1 MKLNSNKRTS
11 NACFTFD
18 QAMRSIILSALLLT
32 AMYAPLHAQDAKY
45 TVPSWWFGVAAGPN
59 VNFFNGSTQHLT
71 ADFITPVPF
80 HSGIGVGLYA
90 APLIEYHSPNSRWGV
105 MLQAG
110 YDGRNGSFKQVY
122 SPCNCPRDLS
132 TDLGY
137 VTIEPSL
144 RFAPMKQ
151 GLYIYIGPRLAFNV
165 MKSFTFTEKPN
176 PEFPN
181 QTVDPAVNGKLSDV
195 KEVLVSM
202 QVGVGYDIVLS
213 HRQKPTQV
221 MLSPFVSFQP
231 YIGQSPRTIETWT
244 VTTLRAGLALKF
256 GRGRKMP
263 EQAIRAVAPTQV
275 VAAAVVIAPHATLIV
290 NSPANIPT
298 EHRVRETFPLRNYI
312 FFDKGATEISSR
324 YVLLRKDQVNDFS
337 EENLEVRIP
346 KNLAGR
352 NVRQMVVYYNILN
365 IVGDRMQK
373 NPSADITLVGASDMN
388 TANGEADGRNMAE
401 SVKRYLVS
409 VWGIDPSRIT
419 TVGRNMPKK
428 PSEKPEYGATDLA
441 LLQEE
446 DRRVYIGSN
455 SASMLMEFKSG
466 PSAPLKPVEMNTVLE
481 APLDSY
487 VSFDVKGD
495 SNDMIAP
502 WSLVITDESGAV
514 QNFGPYSVEKV
525 SLPGKSI
532 LGTRAQGNFK
542 VTMTGLNS
550 NGKTVTRDTTIH
562 MVLWTPPVNDMGRRY
577 SVIFEFDD
585 SKVIGL
591 YDKYLTEVV
600 APKIPLNATVIIH
613 GHTDIIGDE
622 AHNQKLSNDRASDVR
637 SILSSAL
644 SNSGRTDV
652 KFEVRGFGADINA
665 APFENKFPEER
676 FYNRTVIIDII
687 PAK

>member
-1 MKLNSNKRTS
+1 MKHNSNNRSSK
-11 NACFTFD
+11 ACFTFH
-18 QAMRSIILSALLLT
+18 QAMRSIILSTLLLT
-32 AMYAPLHAQDAKY
+32 CGYAPLQAQDAKY
-45 TVPSWWFGVAAGPN
+45 TIPSWWFGVAAGAN

-71 ADFITPVPF
+71 TDFITPVPF
-80 HSGIGVGLYA
+80 HSGIGVGVYA

-110 YDGRNGSFKQVY
+110 YDGRNGTFKQVY
-122 SPCNCPRDLS
+122 SPCNCPRDLN

-176 PEFPN
+176 PEIPN
-181 QTVDPAVNGKLSDV
+181 QTTDPAVKGKLSDV

-202 QVGVGYDIVLS
+202 QVGVGYDIALS

-231 YIGQSPRTIETWT
+231 YIGQSPRSIETWT
-244 VTTLRAGLALKF
+244 VTTLRAGLALKL

-263 EQAIRAVAPTQV
+263 EQNNQAVAPTTMV
-275 VAAAVVIAPHATLIV
+275 TAAAAVTPGAIFVV

-298 EHRVRETFPLRNYI
+298 EHRVRETFPLRNYV
-312 FFDKGATEISSR
+312 FFDAGATEISSR
-324 YVLLRKDQVNDFS
+324 YVLLKKDQVNDFK
-337 EENLEVRIP
+337 EENLEVHIP
-346 KNLAGR
+346 KNLSGR
-352 NVRQMVVYYNILN
+352 NARQMVVYYNILN
-365 IVGDRMQK
+365 IVGDRMQR
-373 NPSADITLVGASDMN
+373 NPSADITLVGASDIN
-388 TANGEADGRNMAE
+388 ATDGRNMTE
-401 SVKRYLVS
+401 SIKRYLVS
-409 VWGIDPSRIT
+409 IWGIDPSRIT
-419 TVGRNMPKK
+419 TEGRSLPKAA
-428 PSEKPEYGATDLA
+428 SEKPEYGTTDLA
-441 LLQEE
+441 LLREE
-446 DRRVYIGSN
+446 DRRVYIS
-455 SASMLMEFKSG
+455 SSSPAMLMEFKSG
-466 PSAPLKPVEMNTVLE
+466 PGAPLKPVEMNTVLQ
-481 APLDSY
+481 APFDSY

-495 SNDMIAP
+495 NNETIAP
-502 WSLVITDESGAV
+502 WSLVITDETGAL

-525 SLPGKSI
+525 SIPGKSI
-532 LGTRAQGNFK
+532 LGTRAQGDFK

-550 NGKTVTRDTTIH
+550 DGKTITRDTTIH

-613 GHTDIIGDE
+613 GYTDIIGD
-622 AHNQKLSNDRASDVR
+622 ASHNLQLSKDRTSDVR
-637 SILSSAL
+637 NILASAL
-644 SNSGRTDV
+644 SKTGRTDV
-652 KFEVRGFGADINA
+652 KFEVRGFGADPGA
-665 APFENKFPEER
+665 APFDNKYPEER

-687 PAK
+687 PTK

>member
-1 MKLNSNKRTS
+1 MKLNSNKRS
-11 NACFTFD
+11 SRACFTFYR
-18 QAMRSIILSALLLT
+18 AMRSIILSALLLT
-32 AMYAPLHAQDAKY
+32 GMYAPLHAQDAKY

-80 HSGIGVGLYA
+80 HSGLGVGLYA

-110 YDGRNGSFKQVY
+110 YDGRMGTFKEVY
-122 SPCNCPRDLS
+122 SPCNCPRDLT
-132 TDLGY
+132 TDLAY
-137 VTIEPSL
+137 ITIEPSL

-181 QTVDPAVNGKLSDV
+181 QTTDPAVKGKLSDV

-202 QVGVGYDIVLS
+202 QVGVGYDIALS
-213 HRQKPTQV
+213 RRQKPTQV

-244 VTTLRAGLALKF
+244 VTTLRAGLALKL

-263 EQAIRAVAPTQV
+263 EQVAPTQIV
-275 VAAAVVIAPHATLIV
+275 TAAVVVTPGATFVV

-312 FFDKGATEISSR
+312 FFDAGSTEISRR
-324 YVLLRKDQVNDFS
+324 YVLLKKDQVNDFK
-337 EENLEVRIP
+337 EDNLEVHIP

-352 NVRQMVVYYNILN
+352 NARQMVVYYNILN
-365 IVGDRMQK
+365 IVGNRMQK
-373 NPSADITLVGASDMN
+373 NPSADITLSGASDIT
-388 TANGEADGRNMAE
+388 TADGIADGRNMAE
-401 SVKRYLVS
+401 SIKRYLVS

-428 PSEKPEYGATDLA
+428 PSEKPEYGTTDLA

-455 SASMLMEFKSG
+455 SAAMLMEFKSG

-495 SNDMIAP
+495 NNETIAP
-502 WSLVITDESGAV
+502 WSLVITDESGVV

-532 LGTRAQGNFK
+532 LGTRAQGDFK
-542 VTMTGLNS
+542 VKMTGLNS
-550 NGKTVTRDTTIH
+550 NGKTVTRDTIIH

-577 SVIFEFDD
+577 SVIFEFDE

-600 APKIPLNATVIIH
+600 APKIPLNSTVIIH
-613 GHTDIIGDE
+613 GYTDIIGD
-622 AHNQKLSNDRASDVR
+622 ASHNLQLSKDRTSDVKN
-637 SILSSAL
+637 ILASAL
-644 SNSGRTDV
+644 SNNGRTDV
-652 KFEVRGFGADINA
+652 KFEVRGFGADPGA
-665 APFENKFPEER
+665 APFDNKYPEER